1 LKHPKWIC
9 NICNQTLTGKW
20 NAKRHCYTYHEGLF
34 DSIISFRE
42 YLTMRTTNTYP
53 TFTHK
58 IDYSHNNNHLP
69 YQENLIVQNKSTII
83 PSIDTNLRSTQNT
96 KDDYKKGEMLL
107 LNILNNIAPKYEEME
122 NLLSNIPEPD
132 KTFILGGIISRA
144 LYDDNPVEYINN
156 KLKELRKTMFSNK
169 ILEAA
174 SVFLG
179 IDKKSTKVH
188 LIKGLKEPVL

>member
-1 LKHPKWIC
+1 MKKW
-9 NICNQTLTGKW
+9 K
-20 NAKRHCYTYHEGLF
+20 
-34 DSIISFRE
+34 
-42 YLTMRTTNTYP
+42 
-53 TFTHK
+53 TF
-58 IDYSHNNNHLP
+58 Y
-69 YQENLIVQNKSTII
+69 
-83 PSIDTNLRSTQNT
+83 
-96 KDDYKKGEMLL
+96 
-107 LNILNNIAPKYEEME
+107 
-122 NLLSNIPEPD
+122 NIPEPD

-144 LYDDNPVEYINN
+144 LYDDNPVGYINN

>member
-1 LKHPKWIC
+1 
-9 NICNQTLTGKW
+9 
-20 NAKRHCYTYHEGLF
+20 
-34 DSIISFRE
+34 
-42 YLTMRTTNTYP
+42 MRTTNTYP